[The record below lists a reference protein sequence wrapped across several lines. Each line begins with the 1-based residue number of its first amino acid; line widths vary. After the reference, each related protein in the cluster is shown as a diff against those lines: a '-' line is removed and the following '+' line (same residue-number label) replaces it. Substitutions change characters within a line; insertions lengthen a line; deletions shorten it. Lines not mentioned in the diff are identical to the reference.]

1 MQLLVRIAK
10 TPAEGERLMTNK
22 TYLYSCA
29 LFIAYI
35 SGCTAYI
42 YGQVGQVTDPDS
54 ARHSMLEKYPLRPG
68 SIELEQLFSFPT
80 PAQEENGVYLVQ
92 GRHITKDAQNHL
104 FISDMRG
111 NAILKFDSEGVSLG
125 KIGRSGQGP
134 GDLSLPHFFHIT
146 ADNVMIV
153 GETGNMR
160 FHFLDTNGTF
170 LGSFKIFR
178 GYLSWTTDSRGRIF
192 AVPRLHP
199 ETKNIIEILSRE
211 GEILGSFGEPLRFE
225 HEIALYNDATICL
238 NHRSEIIVG
247 FKHIPIIRAY
257 STEGTLLRETR
268 IPGKIFEDKEQ
279 SNLENQ
285 SRVLRRERTYY
296 KPIISDLQPCEKG
309 VVFMH
314 NYPRLEFYEV
324 DDAGSIL
331 KSYWISLSDEYIA
344 DSFVRI
350 DSKESG
356 LRFYVLQIYPESR
369 VDVFSPKSIS
379 KGGHE

>member
-1 MQLLVRIAK
+1 
-10 TPAEGERLMTNK
+10 MTTK
-22 TYLYSCA
+22 TYLHSIVLFITCISSCA
-29 LFIAYI
+29 TYV
-35 SGCTAYI
+35 
-42 YGQVGQVTDPDS
+42 YGQTGKVTATNS
-54 ARHSMLEKYPLRPG
+54 TRHSQLDKYPPRPG
-68 SIELEQLFSFPT
+68 SFELKLLFSFPT
-80 PAQEENGVYLVQ
+80 PAQEENGIYLVQ

-111 NAILKFDSEGVSLG
+111 NAILKFDLGGLYLG

-134 GDLSLPHFFHIT
+134 GDFSLPHFFHIT
-146 ADNVMIV
+146 ADNTMIV

-160 FHFLDTNGTF
+160 FHLLDTNGTY

-199 ETKNIIEILSRE
+199 ETKNIVEVLSKE
-211 GEILGSFGEPLRFE
+211 GELLGSFGEPLRFE
-225 HEIALYNDATICL
+225 HEIALYNDASVCI

-296 KPIISDLQPCEKG
+296 KPIISALQPTDKG
-309 VVFMH
+309 VVFIH
-314 NYPRLEFYEV
+314 NYPRLEFYEL

-331 KSYWISLSDEYIA
+331 ESYWINLSDEYIA

-356 LRFYVLQIYPESR
+356 LRFYVLQMYPESR
-369 VDVFSPKSIS
+369 VDVFSPISIS
-379 KGGHE
+379 KEDH